1 MVAACSAPCHRQSLR
16 SGRREVGSAAR
27 GPPAAQAGGRRYDG
41 SPMTSGVHGRLAE
54 MTSRIT
60 RGEGQSDMSQ
70 KIGPNLWFDTQA
82 EEAAPFSLSVF
93 PNSTIVSVAR
103 YTDAGPGRRAR

>member
-1 MVAACSAPCHRQSLR
+1 
-16 SGRREVGSAAR
+16 
-27 GPPAAQAGGRRYDG
+27 
-41 SPMTSGVHGRLAE
+41 
-54 MTSRIT
+54 
-60 RGEGQSDMSQ
+60 MSQ

-103 YTDAGPGRRAR
+103 YTEAGPGRRAR